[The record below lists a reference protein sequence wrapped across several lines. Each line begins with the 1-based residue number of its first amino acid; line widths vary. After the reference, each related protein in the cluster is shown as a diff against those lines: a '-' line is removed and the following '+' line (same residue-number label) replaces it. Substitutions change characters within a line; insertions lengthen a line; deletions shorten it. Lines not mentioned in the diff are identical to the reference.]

1 MPDVS
6 LVARFTRTAGQV
18 SRRNGSRRGAHVGSN
33 RQTRKPVNRQT
44 TRSSKKRVDDL
55 AGKRERFEKSG
66 EFPLRKVVIYVS
78 VAVVFVLLGAVGWS
92 KVQAF
97 KQVSSGVQVASQPPG
112 SSAGSPSG
120 SASGGTVNMAPIA
133 LNVSGANASFAVADV
148 QKSTLVS
155 MKYTRKAPLAGDWQ
169 NITGG
174 TIPLIS
180 YIAPSGNL
188 VVATSFCE
196 PCKSTSFHIEG
207 NTLVCNTCFTKWD
220 LNTLQG
226 VSGGCTAYPP
236 QALKATQQG
245 GNIVVATAD
254 LESWTPRQ

>member
-1 MPDVS
+1 M
-6 LVARFTRTAGQV
+6 
-18 SRRNGSRRGAHVGSN
+18 
-33 RQTRKPVNRQT
+33 
-44 TRSSKKRVDDL
+44 DDL
-55 AGKRERFEKSG
+55 AGKRERFEESG
-66 EFPLRKVVIYVS
+66 RFPLRKVVIFASVVVV
-78 VAVVFVLLGAVGWS
+78 VAVLGMAGLS
-92 KVQAF
+92 KVQAS
-97 KQVSSGVQVASQPPG
+97 KQVSSGVQVASQTSDSVAASVSNP
-112 SSAGSPSG
+112 
-120 SASGGTVNMAPIA
+120 ASGGTVSMVPIA
-133 LNVSGANASFAVADV
+133 LSVSGADASFAGADV

-155 MKYTRKAPLAGDWQ
+155 MKYTRKTPLAGEWQ
-169 NITGG
+169 DITGG

-180 YIAPSGNL
+180 YIAPGSGNL

-207 NTLVCNTCFTKWD
+207 NTLVCDTCFTKWD

-236 QALKATQQG
+236 QALKAQQQG